1 MAKTV
6 PSSSAITGEK
16 MAPPSITL
24 LPEKRSPTNGHS
36 SPARTGKTTPS
47 NTEKRPQI
55 NGHASPSHINNNH
68 AGKQFV
74 EGYMKTDD
82 RMRLAKERRE
92 ERERS
97 LVAREQLIREKER
110 RARLQYERTVE
121 ERWRRLEEQ
130 RQKEELR
137 RTAVEEKRR
146 QQLEE
151 DRERLEALMKRSLER
166 SLQLE
171 QRTKRW
177 NRGCHT
183 GAETWRCNMADSVK
197 RTRSLCRYDSNIK
210 ETQQFLVSGDNEN
223 ALLPFSAASAF
234 SHGIASP
241 LPAVSE
247 SAPCSPH
254 RSPFRG
260 SLNPADHNKAGL
272 QGGSQSTP
280 NTPKK
285 ERLRRER
292 RTASPGCGSP
302 VRRSE
307 SPASITR
314 HLASP
319 KTSKLASKMRAQSPS
334 NAHKYHYSPTRH
346 RPNLSPD
353 DRRVEDKKVEKYSE
367 QSKAVKKSTDIS
379 NPSSQDEKNVVN
391 TDITKS
397 RSPKGETL
405 DNHLKDD
412 TPEKNQS
419 PDRKDNMS
427 PKVDFSEKKT
437 QSNAQD
443 GDKKKE
449 SAACASTGKVAAG
462 TTNAEEAT
470 KLLAERRRLARA
482 QKELEEKKR
491 EQEEEERLREEQLRK
506 QLEQEQRQQKVKAQ
520 EVKEKGKHEEDLHH
534 LKQEEDKRKKE
545 EQERELQT
553 HMDKEKEKAQVQA
566 QEDAERQRQDREL
579 QMQQEEEE
587 RQLRKKRIEE
597 IMKRTRKGEADLK
610 AEQVEAK
617 PGEVKAKAQ
626 VKEQAIKKVEFQ
638 VKEQVRDQVNMKE
651 NAPVKKEATA
661 AAQMDNQLQVKNN
674 THQVTPT
681 HSVPDKRP
689 DTKQTSEGPGGQ
701 LNREGKDCFLKQ
713 QGREVE
719 TNVNKQ
725 HRAHVKAADQPNKEA
740 TADAKVNQR
749 EGAMMNGAVKGEG
762 SALKR
767 TAEVSKQQSLH
778 VPTAARG
785 GSQMKVIRP
794 SVATLPVGH
803 LAPPIIKLEPLDVKG
818 TGSCDEVQSMDV
830 SPASREELISIPEF
844 SPVNEIQL
852 SGLSNTRALE
862 DLIDL
867 TGGVN
872 YPKLSSEGDIG
883 DCNKNLIEGVV
894 SPMSDSK
901 LIGMPPPSSNK
912 LSIQ

>member
-1 MAKTV
+1 MAKTAT
-6 PSSSAITGEK
+6 SSSEIAGEK
-16 MAPPSITL
+16 MASPSITL
-24 LPEKRSPTNGHS
+24 LPDKRSPTNGHS

-47 NTEKRPQI
+47 NTEKKPQI

-68 AGKQFV
+68 AGKQIV

-92 ERERS
+92 EREKS
-97 LVAREQLIREKER
+97 LVARDGLIREKER

-121 ERWRRLEEQ
+121 ERWRRLDEQ

-137 RTAVEEKRR
+137 RAAVEEKRR

-177 NRGCHT
+177 SRGCPA
-183 GAETWRCNMADSVK
+183 GAGDS
-197 RTRSLCRYDSNIK
+197 
-210 ETQQFLVSGDNEN
+210 EN
-223 ALLPFSAASAF
+223 APLPFSAASAF

-260 SLNPADHNKAGL
+260 SLNPADHNRAGL

-302 VRRSE
+302 LRRSE
-307 SPASITR
+307 SPANVTR
-314 HLASP
+314 HLTSP
-319 KTSKLASKMRAQSPS
+319 TTSKLASKMRSHSPS
-334 NAHKYHYSPTRH
+334 NAHQYHYSPTRQ
-346 RPNLSPD
+346 RSNLSPD
-353 DRRVEDKKVEKYSE
+353 DKKPEDKTLERHGE
-367 QSKAVKKSTDIS
+367 QSKVARKNTDINS
-379 NPSSQDEKNVVN
+379 TNPSSQDVKNVVN
-391 TDITKS
+391 AEITKS
-397 RSPKGETL
+397 RPSQGETL
-405 DNHLKDD
+405 DKHLRAD
-412 TPEKNQS
+412 TSEKNQS
-419 PDRKDNMS
+419 PDRKDHMS
-427 PKVDFSEKKT
+427 PNVDFSEKKM

-449 SAACASTGKVAAG
+449 SACASTGKVAAG
-462 TTNAEEAT
+462 MTNAEEAT
-470 KLLAERRRLARA
+470 RLLAERRRQARA

-491 EQEEEERLREEQLRK
+491 EEEERYREEQLKK
-506 QLEQEQRQQKVKAQ
+506 QLAQERQQQ
-520 EVKEKGKHEEDLHH
+520 EAKTQQLKEKEKHEEDLNK

-545 EQERELQT
+545 EQEKEHQSQ
-553 HMDKEKEKAQVQA
+553 MDKEKEKAQVQA

-579 QMQQEEEE
+579 QAQQEEEE

-610 AEQVEAK
+610 EEQVETK
-617 PGEVKAKAQ
+617 PVSPPGEVKTVQTNAQ
-626 VKEQAIKKVEFQ
+626 VNEQTIKKVEFQ
-638 VKEQVRDQVNMKE
+638 VKEQVSTKE
-651 NAPVKKEATA
+651 SVLGKTEA
-661 AAQMDNQLQVKNN
+661 AAQMDNQKSLQVKNN

-689 DTKQTSEGPGGQ
+689 DTKQTSEEQGSQ
-701 LNREGKDCFLKQ
+701 LNREAKACVLKQ
-713 QGREVE
+713 QERVVE
-719 TNVNKQ
+719 MNVNKQ
-725 HRAHVKAADQPNKEA
+725 HRAHVRAADQTNKKT

-749 EGAMMNGAVKGEG
+749 EGGMMNGAVKSEG

-767 TAEVSKQQSLH
+767 SHLTAEVSKQQSLH
-778 VPTAARG
+778 VSTAAKRG
-785 GSQMKVIRP
+785 EVIRP
-794 SVATLPVGH
+794 SVGPLSLGH
-803 LAPPIIKLEPLDVKG
+803 LSPPIIKLEPLGVKNM
-818 TGSCDEVQSMDV
+818 GSCDEVQSMEV
-830 SPASREELISIPEF
+830 SPVSKEELISIPKF
-844 SPVNEIQL
+844 SPVNEIQH
-852 SGLSNTRALE
+852 SSVSNTRALE

-867 TGGVN
+867 TGSVT
-872 YPKLSSEGDIG
+872 YPKMSSEGNVG

-894 SPMSDSK
+894 SPMADSK
-901 LIGMPPPSSNK
+901 LIGMSSPSSNK

>member
-6 PSSSAITGEK
+6 TSSSAITGEK

-24 LPEKRSPTNGHS
+24 LPDKRSPTNGRS

-47 NTEKRPQI
+47 NTDKKPQI
-55 NGHASPSHINNNH
+55 NGHASPSHLAANINNNH
-68 AGKQFV
+68 ADV

-92 ERERS
+92 EREKS
-97 LVAREQLIREKER
+97 LAAREQLIREKER

-137 RTAVEEKRR
+137 RNAVGEKRR
-146 QQLEE
+146 HQLEE

-177 NRGCHT
+177 SRGCST
-183 GAETWRCNMADSVK
+183 GAGDS
-197 RTRSLCRYDSNIK
+197 
-210 ETQQFLVSGDNEN
+210 EN
-223 ALLPFSAASAF
+223 APLPFSAASAF

-260 SLNPADHNKAGL
+260 SLNPADHNRAGL

-285 ERLRRER
+285 ERLRGER

-307 SPASITR
+307 SPASVTR

-319 KTSKLASKMRAQSPS
+319 TTSKLASKMRAQSPS
-334 NAHKYHYSPTRH
+334 NAPQYHNSPTRH
-346 RPNLSPD
+346 RPTLSPD
-353 DRRVEDKKVEKYSE
+353 DRKAEDKKVEKHSE
-367 QSKAVKKSTDIS
+367 QSKAEKKNADINST

-391 TDITKS
+391 TEIIKP
-397 RSPKGETL
+397 RSSKGEIL
-405 DNHLKDD
+405 DRHFKGD
-412 TPEKNQS
+412 TSEKNQS
-419 PDRKDNMS
+419 PDRKDHMS
-427 PKVDFSEKKT
+427 PKVDSSEKKT

-449 SAACASTGKVAAG
+449 SAPCSSTGKVAAG

-470 KLLAERRRLARA
+470 RLLAERRRQARA
-482 QKELEEKKR
+482 QKELEEKKQ
-491 EQEEEERLREEQLRK
+491 EQEEEERLRKEQLRK
-506 QLEQEQRQQKVKAQ
+506 QLAQEQRQQEAKAQ
-520 EVKEKGKHEEDLHH
+520 QVKQNGKNEEDLHK
-534 LKQEEDKRKKE
+534 LKQEEDKQKKE
-545 EQERELQT
+545 EQVLQT
-553 HMDKEKEKAQVQA
+553 QMNKEREKAQVEA
-566 QEDAERQRQDREL
+566 QVDTVLQRQDREL
-579 QMQQEEEE
+579 QKQQEEEE

-610 AEQVEAK
+610 KEEQVETK
-617 PGEVKAKAQ
+617 PVSPPGEVKTVHTNDQ
-626 VKEQAIKKVEFQ
+626 LNEQAIQKVEFQ
-638 VKEQVRDQVNMKE
+638 VKEQVSVNMQE
-651 NAPVKKEATA
+651 CAVVKKEA
-661 AAQMDNQLQVKNN
+661 AAQIDNQKSLQVKNN
-674 THQVTPT
+674 THQVTT
-681 HSVPDKRP
+681 TRSVPDKRP
-689 DTKQTSEGPGGQ
+689 DTKHTTEEHGGQ
-701 LNREGKDCFLKQ
+701 LTREGKACVLKQ

-719 TNVNKQ
+719 INVNKQ
-725 HRAHVKAADQPNKEA
+725 HRAHVKDQINKELTKP

-749 EGAMMNGAVKGEG
+749 EGGMMNGAVKGEVN
-762 SALKR
+762 ALKR
-767 TAEVSKQQSLH
+767 SHLTAEVSKRQSLH
-778 VPTAARG
+778 VLTAAKG
-785 GSQMKVIRP
+785 GSQMEVIRP
-794 SVATLPVGH
+794 SVAPLPLGH
-803 LAPPIIKLEPLDVKG
+803 LSPPIIKVAPLDVKG
-818 TGSCDEVQSMDV
+818 TGSSDEVQSMEV
-830 SPASREELISIPEF
+830 SPASKEELISIPEF
-844 SPVNEIQL
+844 SPVNEIQH
-852 SGLSNTRALE
+852 SSVSNTRALE
-862 DLIDL
+862 DLMDL
-867 TGGVN
+867 TGSVTF
-872 YPKLSSEGDIG
+872 PKLSSGDNKG

-901 LIGMPPPSSNK
+901 LIGMSPPSSNK

>member
-1 MAKTV
+1 MAKTAT
-6 PSSSAITGEK
+6 SSREIAGEK

-24 LPEKRSPTNGHS
+24 LPDKRSPANGHS

-47 NTEKRPQI
+47 NTEKKPQI

-68 AGKQFV
+68 AGKQMV

-92 ERERS
+92 EREKS
-97 LVAREQLIREKER
+97 LVARDGLIREKER

-121 ERWRRLEEQ
+121 ERWRRLDEQ

-177 NRGCHT
+177 SRGCPA
-183 GAETWRCNMADSVK
+183 GAGDS
-197 RTRSLCRYDSNIK
+197 
-210 ETQQFLVSGDNEN
+210 EN
-223 ALLPFSAASAF
+223 APLPFSAASAF

-260 SLNPADHNKAGL
+260 SLNPADHNRAGL

-302 VRRSE
+302 LRRSE
-307 SPASITR
+307 SPASVTR

-319 KTSKLASKMRAQSPS
+319 TTSKLASKMRSHSPS
-334 NAHKYHYSPTRH
+334 NAPQYHHSPTRQ
-346 RPNLSPD
+346 RSNLSPD
-353 DRRVEDKKVEKYSE
+353 DRKPEDKTLERHGE
-367 QSKAVKKSTDIS
+367 QSKAARENTDINS
-379 NPSSQDEKNVVN
+379 TNPSSQDVKNGVN
-391 TDITKS
+391 AEITKS
-397 RSPKGETL
+397 RASQGETL
-405 DNHLKDD
+405 DKHLRAD
-412 TPEKNQS
+412 TSEKNQS
-419 PDRKDNMS
+419 PDRKDHTS
-427 PKVDFSEKKT
+427 PNVDFSEKKM

-449 SAACASTGKVAAG
+449 SAPCASTGKVAAG
-462 TTNAEEAT
+462 MTNAEEAT
-470 KLLAERRRLARA
+470 RLLAERRRQARA
-482 QKELEEKKR
+482 QKELDEKKR
-491 EQEEEERLREEQLRK
+491 EEEERCREEQLKK
-506 QLEQEQRQQKVKAQ
+506 QLAQERQQQEAKAQ
-520 EVKEKGKHEEDLHH
+520 QLKEKGKHEEDLNK

-545 EQERELQT
+545 EQEKELQSQ
-553 HMDKEKEKAQVQA
+553 MDKEKEKAQVQA

-579 QMQQEEEE
+579 QAQQEEEE

-610 AEQVEAK
+610 KEEQVETK
-617 PGEVKAKAQ
+617 PVSPPGEVKTVQSNAQ
-626 VKEQAIKKVEFQ
+626 VNEQTMKKVEFQ
-638 VKEQVRDQVNMKE
+638 VKEQVSMKE
-651 NAPVKKEATA
+651 SVLGKREA
-661 AAQMDNQLQVKNN
+661 AAQMDNQKSLQAKNN
-674 THQVTPT
+674 TNQVTPT

-689 DTKQTSEGPGGQ
+689 DTKQTGEEHSSQ
-701 LNREGKDCFLKQ
+701 LNREAKACALKQ
-713 QGREVE
+713 QEKVVE
-719 TNVNKQ
+719 MNANKQ
-725 HRAHVKAADQPNKEA
+725 HRAHIRAADQTNKKT

-749 EGAMMNGAVKGEG
+749 EGGMMNGAVKGEG

-767 TAEVSKQQSLH
+767 SQLTAEVSKQQNLH
-778 VPTAARG
+778 VSAAAKRG
-785 GSQMKVIRP
+785 EVIRP
-794 SVATLPVGH
+794 SVGPLSLGH
-803 LAPPIIKLEPLDVKG
+803 LSPPIIKLEPLGV
-818 TGSCDEVQSMDV
+818 TSMGSCDEVQSMEV
-830 SPASREELISIPEF
+830 SPVSKEELISIPKF
-844 SPVNEIQL
+844 SPVNEIQH
-852 SGLSNTRALE
+852 SSVSDTRALE

-867 TGGVN
+867 TGSVT
-872 YPKLSSEGDIG
+872 YPKTSSEGNVG

-894 SPMSDSK
+894 SPMADSK
-901 LIGMPPPSSNK
+901 RIGMSSSNK

>member
-1 MAKTV
+1 MAKTAT
-6 PSSSAITGEK
+6 SSSEIAGEK

-24 LPEKRSPTNGHS
+24 LPDKRSPTNGHS

-47 NTEKRPQI
+47 NTEKKPQI

-68 AGKQFV
+68 AGKQIL

-92 ERERS
+92 EREKS

-121 ERWRRLEEQ
+121 ERWRRLDEQ
-130 RQKEELR
+130 RQKEEFR
-137 RTAVEEKRR
+137 RAAVEEKRR

-177 NRGCHT
+177 SRGCLA
-183 GAETWRCNMADSVK
+183 GA
-197 RTRSLCRYDSNIK
+197 
-210 ETQQFLVSGDNEN
+210 
-223 ALLPFSAASAF
+223 
-234 SHGIASP
+234 
-241 LPAVSE
+241 
-247 SAPCSPH
+247 APCSPH

-260 SLNPADHNKAGL
+260 SLNPADHNRAGL

-302 VRRSE
+302 LRRAE
-307 SPASITR
+307 SPASVTR

-319 KTSKLASKMRAQSPS
+319 TTSKLASKMRSHSPS
-334 NAHKYHYSPTRH
+334 NAHQYHYSPTRQ
-346 RPNLSPD
+346 RSNLSPD
-353 DRRVEDKKVEKYSE
+353 DRKPEDKTLERHGE
-367 QSKAVKKSTDIS
+367 QSKAARKNTDINS
-379 NPSSQDEKNVVN
+379 TNPSSQDVKNVVN
-391 TDITKS
+391 AEITKS
-397 RSPKGETL
+397 RPSQGETL
-405 DNHLKDD
+405 DKHLRAD
-412 TPEKNQS
+412 TSEKKQS
-419 PDRKDNMS
+419 PDRKDHMS
-427 PKVDFSEKKT
+427 PNVDFSEKKM

-449 SAACASTGKVAAG
+449 SAPCASTGKVAAG

-470 KLLAERRRLARA
+470 RLLAERRRQARA

-491 EQEEEERLREEQLRK
+491 EEEEEERYREEQLKK
-506 QLEQEQRQQKVKAQ
+506 QLAQERQQQ
-520 EVKEKGKHEEDLHH
+520 EAKTQQLKEKGKHEEDLNK

-545 EQERELQT
+545 EQEKELQSQ
-553 HMDKEKEKAQVQA
+553 MDKEKEKAQVQA

-579 QMQQEEEE
+579 QAQQEEEE

-610 AEQVEAK
+610 KEEQVETK
-617 PGEVKAKAQ
+617 PVSPPGEVKTVQTNAQ
-626 VKEQAIKKVEFQ
+626 VNEQTIKKVEFQ
-638 VKEQVRDQVNMKE
+638 VKEQVSMKE
-651 NAPVKKEATA
+651 SVLVKREA
-661 AAQMDNQLQVKNN
+661 AAQMDNQKSLQVKNN

-681 HSVPDKRP
+681 HTVPDKRP
-689 DTKQTSEGPGGQ
+689 DTKQTSEQHGSQ
-701 LNREGKDCFLKQ
+701 LNREAKACVLKHQ
-713 QGREVE
+713 ERVVE
-719 TNVNKQ
+719 MNVNKQ
-725 HRAHVKAADQPNKEA
+725 HRAHVRAADQTNKKT

-749 EGAMMNGAVKGEG
+749 EGGMMNGAVKGEG

-767 TAEVSKQQSLH
+767 SHLIAEVSKQQSLH
-778 VPTAARG
+778 VSTAAKG
-785 GSQMKVIRP
+785 GQVIRP
-794 SVATLPVGH
+794 SVGPLSLGH
-803 LAPPIIKLEPLDVKG
+803 LSPPIIKLQPLDVKSM
-818 TGSCDEVQSMDV
+818 GSCDEVQSMEV
-830 SPASREELISIPEF
+830 SPASKEELISIPKF
-844 SPVNEIQL
+844 SPVNEIQH
-852 SGLSNTRALE
+852 SSVSNTRALE

-867 TGGVN
+867 TGSIT
-872 YPKLSSEGDIG
+872 YPKMSSEGNVG

-894 SPMSDSK
+894 SPMADSK
-901 LIGMPPPSSNK
+901 LIGLSSPSSNK